1 MADILLVEDKDSL
14 RRVLRLTLE
23 NAGYTV
29 AEAADARAALNEIA
43 NSRHRLVLTDLRMP
57 NGSGLDV
64 LRSARSAD
72 ADVPVIVMTAF
83 GSIDEAVQAMK
94 DGAHDFLQKPVDSN
108 HLLLLVDRALEQARL
123 RTENILLRE
132 EWSRRYGFPRI
143 IGESE
148 VVKRAVAETQR
159 VAQTE
164 ATVLLLGESGTGKE
178 LFARAVHHLSPR
190 RDQPFVAINCAAIP
204 ETLIENELFGHER
217 GAFTGASDRRQGKF
231 ELAGGGTVFL
241 DEIGE
246 LPLGVQGKLLRA
258 IEEKMIDRIG
268 GRAPVAVDVRVVAA
282 TNKDLKTAVDNGQF
296 RGDLFFRLAVF
307 PIEIPPLRERGA
319 FTGASDRRQGKFEL
333 AGGGTVFLDEIGEL
347 PLGVQGKL
355 LRAIEEKMIDR
366 IGGRAPVAVDVRVVA
381 ATNKDLKTAVD
392 NGQFRGDLFF
402 RLAVFPIEIPPLRD
416 RGDDVTLLARHFA
429 AEIGREL
436 RGREAQLSDEAVAAL
451 KLHRWPGNVREL
463 ENAIERACILSDT
476 LKLEPADLGLGP
488 TATDGPDALQQVD
501 LSGTL
506 SDVAHR
512 VLRIVERRKIQAA
525 LVANDGNKSKT
536 AEDLGVSYKTLLN
549 KIKDYTL

>member
-1 MADILLVEDKDSL
+1 
-14 RRVLRLTLE
+14 
-23 NAGYTV
+23 
-29 AEAADARAALNEIA
+29 
-43 NSRHRLVLTDLRMP
+43 MP

-64 LRSARSAD
+64 LRAARAAD
-72 ADVPVIVMTAF
+72 GDVPVIVMTAF
-83 GSIDEAVQAMK
+83 GSVDEAVLAMK

-108 HLLLLVDRALEQARL
+108 HLLLLVERALEQARL

-148 VVKRAVAETQR
+148 VIKRAVGETQR

-190 RDQPFVAINCAAIP
+190 RDKAFVAINCAAIP

-217 GAFTGASDRRQGKF
+217 GAFTGANDRRQGKF
-231 ELAGGGTVFL
+231 ELASGGTVFL

-258 IEEKMIDRIG
+258 IEEKVVDRIG
-268 GRAPVAVDVRVVAA
+268 GRAPVPVDVRVVAA
-282 TNKDLKTAVDNGQF
+282 TNKDLKTAVDKGEF

-307 PIEIPPLRERGA
+307 PL
-319 FTGASDRRQGKFEL
+319 
-333 AGGGTVFLDEIGEL
+333 
-347 PLGVQGKL
+347 
-355 LRAIEEKMIDR
+355 
-366 IGGRAPVAVDVRVVA
+366 
-381 ATNKDLKTAVD
+381 
-392 NGQFRGDLFF
+392 
-402 RLAVFPIEIPPLRD
+402 EIPPLRD
-416 RGDDVTLLARHFA
+416 RKDDIILLARHFA

-436 RGREAQLSDEAVAAL
+436 RGREAELDPEAIAAIR
-451 KLHRWPGNVREL
+451 KHHWPGNVREL
-463 ENAIERACILSDT
+463 ENAIERACILSDS
-476 LKLEPADLGLGP
+476 LILQPGDLGFGVNNDR
-488 TATDGPDALQQVD
+488 TDETLHDLD

-512 VLRIVERRKIQAA
+512 ALELVERKKITAS
-525 LVANDGNKSKT
+525 LEANAENKSRT
-536 AEDLGVSYKTLLN
+536 AEDLGISYKTLLN
-549 KIKDYTL
+549 KIKDYGL

>member
-1 MADILLVEDKDSL
+1 MSDILLVEDKETL

-23 NAGYTV
+23 NANYNVT
-29 AEAADARAALNEIA
+29 EASDAKHALHEL
-43 NSRHRLVLTDLRMP
+43 SLKPHRLVLTDLRMP

-64 LRSARSAD
+64 LRASRAANP
-72 ADVPVIVMTAF
+72 DVPVILMTAF

-94 DGAHDFLQKPVDSN
+94 DGAYDFLQKPVDSN

-148 VVKRAVAETQR
+148 VIKRAVGETQR

-164 ATVLLLGESGTGKE
+164 ATVLVLGESGTGKE

-190 RDQPFVAINCAAIP
+190 RDKPFVAINCAAIP

-231 ELAGGGTVFL
+231 ELASGGTVFL

-258 IEEKMIDRIG
+258 IEEKMVDRIG
-268 GRAPVAVDVRVVAA
+268 GSAPVPVDVRVVAA
-282 TNKDLKTAVDNGQF
+282 TNKDLKTAVDEGEF

-307 PIEIPPLRERGA
+307 PL
-319 FTGASDRRQGKFEL
+319 
-333 AGGGTVFLDEIGEL
+333 
-347 PLGVQGKL
+347 
-355 LRAIEEKMIDR
+355 
-366 IGGRAPVAVDVRVVA
+366 
-381 ATNKDLKTAVD
+381 
-392 NGQFRGDLFF
+392 
-402 RLAVFPIEIPPLRD
+402 EIPPLRD
-416 RGDDVTLLARHFA
+416 RKDDIILLARHFA
-429 AEIGREL
+429 AELGREL
-436 RGREAQLSDEAVAAL
+436 RGREAELGPEGIAAIR
-451 KLHRWPGNVREL
+451 KHHWPGNVREL
-463 ENAIERACILSDT
+463 ENAIERACILSDS
-476 LKLEPADLGLGP
+476 LILQPRDLGFGV
-488 TATDGPDALQQVD
+488 TNDRTDETLHDLD

-512 VLRIVERRKIQAA
+512 ALELVERKKISAS
-525 LVANDGNKSKT
+525 LEANVGNKSRT
-536 AEDLGVSYKTLLN
+536 AEDLGISYKTLLN
-549 KIKDYTL
+549 KIKDYGL

>member
-23 NAGYTV
+23 NVGYSVT
-29 AEAADARAALNEIA
+29 EAIDARAALNEIA

-64 LRSARSAD
+64 LRSARAAD

-108 HLLLLVDRALEQARL
+108 HLLLLVERALEQARL
-123 RTENILLRE
+123 RTENVLLRE

-143 IGESE
+143 LGESE
-148 VVKRAVAETQR
+148 TLKRAVGETQR

-190 RDQPFVAINCAAIP
+190 RDHPFVAINCAAIP

-231 ELAGGGTVFL
+231 ELASGGTVFL

-258 IEEKMIDRIG
+258 IEEKVVDRIG
-268 GRAPVAVDVRVVAA
+268 GRAPVVVDVRVVAA
-282 TNKDLKTAVDNGQF
+282 TNKDLKAAVENGQF

-307 PIEIPPLRERGA
+307 PIE
-319 FTGASDRRQGKFEL
+319 
-333 AGGGTVFLDEIGEL
+333 V
-347 PLGVQGKL
+347 
-355 LRAIEEKMIDR
+355 
-366 IGGRAPVAVDVRVVA
+366 
-381 ATNKDLKTAVD
+381 
-392 NGQFRGDLFF
+392 
-402 RLAVFPIEIPPLRD
+402 PPLRD
-416 RGDDVTLLARHFA
+416 RGDDIVLLAQHFA
-429 AEIGREL
+429 SEIGREL
-436 RGREAQLSDEAVAAL
+436 RGREAQLSPESISAL
-451 KLHRWPGNVREL
+451 KHHHWPGNVREL
-463 ENAIERACILSDT
+463 ENAIERACIISDS
-476 LKLEPADLGLGP
+476 LLLQPSDLGLGP
-488 TATDGPDALQQVD
+488 RGTHEAESLAQID

-506 SDVAHR
+506 SEVAHR
-512 VLRIVERRKIQAA
+512 ALHLVERKKIRDA
-525 LVANDGNKSKT
+525 LEANLGNKSKT

-549 KIKDYTL
+549 KIKEYAL

>member
-29 AEAADARAALNEIA
+29 AEAADARIALNEIA

-231 ELAGGGTVFL
+231 ELAGGGT
-241 DEIGE
+241 I
-246 LPLGVQGKLLRA
+246 
-258 IEEKMIDRIG
+258 
-268 GRAPVAVDVRVVAA
+268 
-282 TNKDLKTAVDNGQF
+282 
-296 RGDLFFRLAVF
+296 
-307 PIEIPPLRERGA
+307 
-319 FTGASDRRQGKFEL
+319 
-333 AGGGTVFLDEIGEL
+333 FLDEIGEL

-436 RGREAQLSDEAVAAL
+436 RRREAQLSDEAIVAL

-488 TATDGPDALQQVD
+488 TGTDDADALQQVD

-512 VLRIVERRKIQAA
+512 VLSLVERRKIQAA
-525 LVANDGNKSKT
+525 LAANDGNKSKT

-549 KIKDYTL
+549 KIKEYTL